1 MITKE
6 EKEKKIAK
14 EKNWYRDKYQTI
26 VVQRNI
32 FAVVTI
38 VSMFSSLFAVFTV
51 QQLTPLKSVEPFVI
65 QVDEKSGLTEIV
77 DPSADQ
83 KRTADENLNNYFL
96 WQYVKARETL
106 DTIDGATRA
115 NIVRVM
121 SDPGVNAQYIQAMY
135 KMRDQQSVTRVLR
148 NATVTYLNE
157 NNKNVAQVR
166 FQMNEMYGVIN
177 TDLNKI
183 ATIEFAYHKLSLT
196 REERLLNP
204 LGFQVIKYRIDEE
217 AVKR

>member
-6 EKEKKIAK
+6 EKEAKNAK

-38 VSMFSSLFAVFTV
+38 ISLFSSLFAVFTV
-51 QQLTPLKSVEPFVI
+51 QKLAPLKSVEPFVI
-65 QVDEKSGLTEIV
+65 QVDEKTGLTEIV
-77 DPSADQ
+77 DPSAQQ

-106 DTIDGATRA
+106 DTIDGGTRA

-121 SDPGVNAQYIQAMY
+121 STPSINKDYIYAVTKIQDAQSI
-135 KMRDQQSVTRVLR
+135 TRILS

-157 NNKNVAQVR
+157 SKKNVAQVR
-166 FQMNEMYGVIN
+166 FLMNERYGVIS

-183 ATIEFAYHKLSLT
+183 ATIEFEYHKLNLT

-204 LGFQVIKYRIDEE
+204 LGFQVVNYRIDEE
-217 AVKR
+217 AAKR